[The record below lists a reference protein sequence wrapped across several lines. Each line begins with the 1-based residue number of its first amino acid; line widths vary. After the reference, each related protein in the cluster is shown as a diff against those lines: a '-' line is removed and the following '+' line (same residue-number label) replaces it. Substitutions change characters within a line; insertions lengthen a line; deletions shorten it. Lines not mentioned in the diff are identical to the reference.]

1 MVEGKEMLDEE
12 MDLESGEESF
22 EDLLNEYEQGGLELK
37 RNDVV
42 SGTVVQVNPDSVV
55 IDVGYK
61 SEGVIPLR
69 EFANE
74 KGEINVKVG
83 DVYDVLFGG
92 GESDSGMI
100 NLSKEKAD
108 RQKIWNGL
116 EEGAEVEGR
125 IVTRIKGGLSV
136 DIGVNAFL
144 PGSQVDLRPVRNLDK
159 VIGETFRFKIIK
171 LNKRRGNIVLSRRV
185 LLEKERESLRSGTLE
200 NLLEDQVVEGV
211 VKNLTDY
218 GAFIDLGGIDGLLH
232 ITDMSWGRVKH
243 PSDILAVGDKIN
255 VKILKFDREKER
267 VSLGLKQIAPD
278 PWLDVQSKYP
288 VETKV
293 TGKVVSLTDYGAFI
307 ELEEGVEGLIH
318 VSEMSWTKRIKH
330 PNKILNIGDD
340 VESVVLALDTDNR
353 RISLGL
359 KQVEPNPW
367 EVIGEKFPI
376 GTIIE
381 GQVKNITDFGVFVGV
396 DEGIDGLV
404 HISDLSWTKR
414 IKHPSEAFK
423 KGDVVK
429 AVVLNIDRENERFSL
444 GLKQLSDDPWESVP
458 KRYAPGTIIEGQVKN
473 ITDFGVFVGV
483 DEGIDGLVHIS
494 DLSWTK
500 RIKHPSEAFKK
511 GDVVKAVV
519 LNIDRENERF
529 SLGLKQLSDDPWESV
544 PKRYAPGTIIKGAVT
559 SVTDFG
565 VFVELEEG
573 IEGLIHVSE
582 LSKEKID
589 EAKDFAKP
597 GDILEAA
604 VLQVDTVER
613 KIALSI
619 KNIDAQKEKAQ
630 VSEFLGAQKSAT
642 SNLGDLLQG
651 VKGRNEN

>member
-1 MVEGKEMLDEE
+1 MVEEKEMFEE
-12 MDLESGEESF
+12 DMEVEAGEDSF
-22 EDLLNEYEQGGLELK
+22 EAMLNEYEQGGLELK

-42 SGTVVQVNPDSVV
+42 EGTVVQVNPDSVV
-55 IDVGYK
+55 VDVGYK

-69 EFANE
+69 EFADE
-74 KGEINVKVG
+74 KGEINVNVG

-108 RQKIWNGL
+108 RQKIWNSL
-116 EEGAEVEGR
+116 EEDAVVEGR
-125 IVTRIKGGLSV
+125 IINRIKGGLSV
-136 DIGVNAFL
+136 DIGVMAFL

-159 VIGETFRFKIIK
+159 VIGETFEFKIIK

-200 NLLEDQVVEGV
+200 NLTEEQVVEGI

-243 PSDILAVGDKIN
+243 PSDIIAVGDKIN
-255 VKILKFDREKER
+255 VKVLKFDREKER

-278 PWLDVQSKYP
+278 PWLDVQAKYP
-288 VETKV
+288 VEARV

-340 VESVVLALDTDNR
+340 VESIVLALDTDNR

-359 KQVEPNPW
+359 KQIEPNPW

-444 GLKQLSDDPWESVP
+444 GLKQLNNDPWESVP
-458 KRYAPGTIIEGQVKN
+458 T
-473 ITDFGVFVGV
+473 
-483 DEGIDGLVHIS
+483 
-494 DLSWTK
+494 
-500 RIKHPSEAFKK
+500 
-511 GDVVKAVV
+511 
-519 LNIDRENERF
+519 
-529 SLGLKQLSDDPWESV
+529 
-544 PKRYAPGTIIKGAVT
+544 RYAPGTIIKGAVT

-565 VFVELEEG
+565 VFLELEEG

-582 LSKEKID
+582 LSKEKIED
-589 EAKDFAKP
+589 AKDFAKV
-597 GDILEAA
+597 GDVLEAA
-604 VLQVDTVER
+604 VLQVDTVDR

-619 KNIDAQKEKAQ
+619 KNIDVQKEKAE
-630 VSEFLGAQKSAT
+630 VNEFLGAQKTAT
-642 SNLGDLLQG
+642 SNLGALLQG
-651 VKGRNEN
+651 VKGRNDGQDD

>member
-1 MVEGKEMLDEE
+1 MVEDKDMFDENEMQ
-12 MDLESGEESF
+12 DLEGEENF
-22 EDLLNEYEQGGLELK
+22 EELLKDYEQGGFELK

-42 SGTVVQVNPDSVV
+42 QGTIVQVTPDAVV
-55 IDVGYK
+55 VDVGYK
-61 SEGVIPLR
+61 SEGMIPLR
-69 EFANE
+69 EFADE

-92 GESDSGMI
+92 GESDSGLI
-100 NLSKEKAD
+100 VLSKEKAD
-108 RQKIWNGL
+108 RQKIWNSL
-116 EEGAEVEGR
+116 EEGAVVEGR
-125 IVTRIKGGLSV
+125 IVSRIKGGLSV

-159 VIGETFRFKIIK
+159 VIGQNFDFKIIK

-185 LLEKERESLRSGTLE
+185 LLENERESQRGETLKTLE
-200 NLLEDQVVEGV
+200 ENQVVEGI

-255 VKILKFDREKER
+255 VKVLKFDRDKER

-278 PWLDVQSKYP
+278 PWLDVAAKYP
-288 VETKV
+288 IGSRVV
-293 TGKVVSLTDYGAFI
+293 GKVVSLTDYGAFV

-330 PNKILNIGDD
+330 PNKVLNIGDE
-340 VESVVLALDTDNR
+340 VESVVLALDSDNR

-359 KQVEPNPW
+359 KQIEPNPW

-414 IKHPSEAFK
+414 IKHPSDAFK
-423 KGDVVK
+423 KGDLVK

-444 GLKQLSDDPWESVP
+444 GIKQLSSDPWESVP
-458 KRYAPGTIIEGQVKN
+458 VRYA
-473 ITDFGVFVGV
+473 
-483 DEGIDGLVHIS
+483 
-494 DLSWTK
+494 
-500 RIKHPSEAFKK
+500 R
-511 GDVVKAVV
+511 
-519 LNIDRENERF
+519 
-529 SLGLKQLSDDPWESV
+529 
-544 PKRYAPGTIIKGAVT
+544 GTIIKGKVT

-565 VFVELEEG
+565 IFIELEEG

-589 EAKDFAKP
+589 NPKDFAEV
-597 GDILEAA
+597 GTVLEAA
-604 VLQVDTVER
+604 VLQVDTVDR
-613 KIALSI
+613 KIALSV
-619 KNIDAQKEKAQ
+619 KNIDEQKEKAE
-630 VSEFLGAQKSAT
+630 VNEFMGAQKQAT
-642 SNLGDLLQG
+642 SSLGALLQG
-651 VKGRNEN
+651 AMGRKNDD

>member
-1 MVEGKEMLDEE
+1 MVEEKELQDENE
-12 MDLESGEESF
+12 MDELDGEFEESF
-22 EDLLNEYEQGGLELK
+22 EELLKGYEQGGFELK

-42 SGTVVQVNPDSVV
+42 EGTIVQVNPDSVV
-55 IDVGYK
+55 VDVGYK
-61 SEGVIPLR
+61 SEGVISLR
-69 EFANE
+69 EFADEN
-74 KGEINVKVG
+74 GEINVKVG

-92 GESDSGMI
+92 GESDSGLI
-100 NLSKEKAD
+100 VLSKEKAD
-108 RQKIWNGL
+108 RQKIWNSL
-116 EEGAEVEGR
+116 EEGAVVEGK
-125 IVTRIKGGLSV
+125 IVSRIKGGLSV

-159 VIGETFRFKIIK
+159 VIGETFEFKIIK

-185 LLEKERESLRSGTLE
+185 LLETERESQRGETLKTLE
-200 NLLEDQVVEGV
+200 ENQVVEGV

-255 VKILKFDREKER
+255 VKVLKFDREKER
-267 VSLGLKQIAPD
+267 VSLGLKQISPD
-278 PWLDVQSKYP
+278 PWLNVQEKYP
-288 VETKV
+288 VESKV
-293 TGKVVSLTDYGAFI
+293 KGKVVSLTDYGAFI

-318 VSEMSWTKRIKH
+318 VSEMSWTKRVKH
-330 PNKILNIGDD
+330 PNKVLSIGDE

-367 EVIGEKFPI
+367 DVIGEKFPI

-381 GQVKNITDFGVFVGV
+381 GQVKNITDFGIFVGV

-414 IKHPSEAFK
+414 IKHPSEAYK
-423 KGDVVK
+423 KGDLVK

-444 GLKQLSDDPWESVP
+444 GLKQLASDPWETVP
-458 KRYAPGTIIEGQVKN
+458 TRYAPGTIVNGK
-473 ITDFGVFVGV
+473 
-483 DEGIDGLVHIS
+483 
-494 DLSWTK
+494 
-500 RIKHPSEAFKK
+500 
-511 GDVVKAVV
+511 
-519 LNIDRENERF
+519 
-529 SLGLKQLSDDPWESV
+529 
-544 PKRYAPGTIIKGAVT
+544 VT

-565 VFVELEEG
+565 IFLELEEG
-573 IEGLIHVSE
+573 IEGLVHVSE

-589 EAKDFAKP
+589 TPKEFTTVGAA
-597 GDILEAA
+597 LEAA
-604 VLQVDTVER
+604 VLHVDVVDR

-619 KNIDAQKEKAQ
+619 KNIDEQKEKAE
-630 VSEFLGAQKSAT
+630 VNEFMGAQKSAT

-651 VKGRNEN
+651 ALDRKSDD

>member
-1 MVEGKEMLDEE
+1 MVEENEMLEENEE
-12 MDLESGEESF
+12 MEDGEFEESF
-22 EDLLNEYEQGGLELK
+22 EELLKDYEQGGFELK

-42 SGTVVQVNPDSVV
+42 EGTIVQVNSDSVV
-55 IDVGYK
+55 VDVGYK
-61 SEGVIPLR
+61 SEGVISLR
-69 EFANE
+69 EFADEN
-74 KGEINVKVG
+74 GEINVNVG

-92 GESDSGMI
+92 GESDSGLI
-100 NLSKEKAD
+100 VLSKEKAD
-108 RQKIWNGL
+108 RQKIWNSL
-116 EEGAEVEGR
+116 EEDAVVEGK
-125 IVTRIKGGLSV
+125 ILSRIKGGLSV

-159 VIGETFRFKIIK
+159 VIGQTFDFKIIK

-185 LLEKERESLRSGTLE
+185 LLESERESHRSETLKTLE
-200 NLLEDQVVEGV
+200 ENQVIEGI

-255 VKILKFDREKER
+255 VKVLKFDKDKER

-278 PWLDVQSKYP
+278 PWLDVAAKYP
-288 VETKV
+288 IETKV

-318 VSEMSWTKRIKH
+318 VSEMSWTKRVKH
-330 PNKILNIGDD
+330 PNKVLTIGDE

-359 KQVEPNPW
+359 KQIEPNPW
-367 EVIGEKFPI
+367 DIIGEKFPA

-381 GQVKNITDFGVFVGV
+381 GQVKNITDFGIFVGV

-414 IKHPSEAFK
+414 IKHPSEAYK
-423 KGDVVK
+423 KGDLVK

-444 GLKQLSDDPWESVP
+444 GLKQLNIDPWQTVP
-458 KRYAPGTIIEGQVKN
+458 TRYARGTIVRGN
-473 ITDFGVFVGV
+473 
-483 DEGIDGLVHIS
+483 
-494 DLSWTK
+494 
-500 RIKHPSEAFKK
+500 
-511 GDVVKAVV
+511 
-519 LNIDRENERF
+519 
-529 SLGLKQLSDDPWESV
+529 
-544 PKRYAPGTIIKGAVT
+544 VT

-565 VFVELEEG
+565 VFIELEEG

-582 LSKEKID
+582 LSKEKI
-589 EAKDFAKP
+589 ESPKEFAAI
-597 GDILEAA
+597 GTELEAA
-604 VLQVDTVER
+604 VIQVDTVDR

-619 KNIDAQKEKAQ
+619 KNLSVQKEKAE
-630 VSEFLGAQKSAT
+630 VNEFMGAQKTAT

-651 VKGRNEN
+651 AVGRKSDD